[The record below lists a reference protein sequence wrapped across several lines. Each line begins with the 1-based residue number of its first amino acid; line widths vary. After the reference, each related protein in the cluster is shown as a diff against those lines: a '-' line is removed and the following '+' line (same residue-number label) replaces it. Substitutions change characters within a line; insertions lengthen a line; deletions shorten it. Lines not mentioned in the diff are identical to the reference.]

1 MSKRATKNH
10 TATCSRIYANM
21 LRNASIHRNPTSAV
35 RVGSVAARIMALMVV
50 NAAVAT
56 TKITLKRTMLDTPF

>member
-1 MSKRATKNH
+1 MRKRATKNH
-10 TATCSRIYANM
+10 TATCSRIYANR
-21 LRNASIHRNPTSAV
+21 LRNASKQRNPKSAV

-56 TKITLKRTMLDTPF
+56 TKIT